1 MPFSLRP
8 VIALGLA
15 CGLALPA
22 FAEDAMTPDTVL
34 ATVGDVEITAGH
46 LFALRSQ
53 LPQQYQALPDDQL
66 YSGLLDQ
73 MVQQAA
79 LAAALEEPSPMVKRI
94 IENEERALFA
104 SVIIAEISEAA
115 ITDEALQA
123 AYETAYADAEPTPE
137 FNASH
142 ILVESEE
149 AAAEIKTL
157 LEGGE
162 DFAEMAKAR
171 STGPSGPNGGELGW
185 FGPGMMVP
193 PFEEAVVALEPG
205 QISDPVQTQFGWH
218 VIKLNENR
226 MQEPPAFEEVQAELI
241 EKVQTEAVQARI
253 DEAVAAASVTQ
264 KTLEEVDPSF
274 LSNPDLF
281 AE

>member
-22 FAEDAMTPDTVL
+22 LAEDAVTADTVL

-79 LAAALEEPSPMVKRI
+79 LAAELETPSPMIKRI

-104 SVIIAEISEAA
+104 SVIIADVSEEAVS
-115 ITDEALQA
+115 DESLRA
-123 AYETAYADAEPTPE
+123 AYEAAYADAQPTPE
-137 FNASH
+137 YNASH
-142 ILVESEE
+142 ILVENE
-149 AAAEIKTL
+149 ADAAEIKTL
-157 LEGGE
+157 LDGGE
-162 DFAEMAKAR
+162 NFADMARIR

-193 PFEEAVVALEPG
+193 AFEEAVSKLEPG

-218 VIKLNENR
+218 VIKLNESR
-226 MQEPPAFEEVQAELI
+226 MQDAPAFEEVQAELI

-253 DEAVAAASVTQ
+253 DAAVAAAEVTR
-264 KTLEEVDPSF
+264 KPVEELDPSF
-274 LSNPDLF
+274 LSNPALF
-281 AE
+281 EE